1 MEYVPRAKIDYGPDG
16 GPNVHSIPV
25 DGPTYQALQL
35 GPMGWI
41 LSKIRVVNIGV
52 TICLLVP
59 CFVLTSYAAEEGP
72 EAVIQLFFKG
82 PGSGVTSDAYTKTAT
97 LQFVEVDEV
106 AKLASPYYLRPREAV
121 RETKMASVVNRFA
134 DGSSEKLR
142 IALVKEGG
150 VWKIFWIGKIR
161 EEQAFQDYVVSI
173 YLQDYVKF
181 GDISGLSPYKN
192 YFEILQSRH
201 RVYMSDLTVGPGSF
215 SDSHYRYN
223 PNEKTSTEKIVVPM
237 GTDITGDGEPNLV
250 VLETTGGNRCCFIY
264 HVFEIGREFRKVTVI
279 NNQRFPVDFMD
290 IDGDSKF
297 QLHIRDYI
305 FTIFEDI
312 IDRFSGYDLPVVI
325 FRYQD
330 GAYRIATDLMYK
342 PAPSRSELEQRA
354 KQAREDAFWKDASLV
369 RKLLVPKS
377 LWTPLLELLYT
388 GHPDLAWEFVEM
400 AWSPNIPEKA
410 EWVSEFRATLEES
423 QFWPLDSKRAYF
435 VPQR

>member
-1 MEYVPRAKIDYGPDG
+1 
-16 GPNVHSIPV
+16 
-25 DGPTYQALQL
+25 
-35 GPMGWI
+35 MGWI

-59 CFVLTSYAAEEGP
+59 FFALTSYAAEEGP

-82 PGSGVTSDAYTKTAT
+82 PGSGVTSDEYTTNAT

-106 AKLASPYYLRPREAV
+106 AKLTSPYYLRPREAV

-173 YLQDYVKF
+173 YRQDYVKF
-181 GDISGLSPYKN
+181 GDISGLSPYKD

-223 PNEKTSTEKIVVPM
+223 PNEKTSIEKIVVPM

-250 VLETTGGNRCCFIY
+250 VLEITGGNRCCFIH
-264 HVFEIGREFRKVTVI
+264 HVFEIGREFRKIASIDGPYRVKFT
-279 NNQRFPVDFMD
+279 DW
-290 IDGDSKF
+290 DGDSKMELVLNDWWF
-297 QLHIRDYI
+297 ENLVNPYANIRPPD
-305 FTIFEDI
+305 
-312 IDRFSGYDLPVVI
+312 VVL
-325 FRYQD
+325 RYQD
-330 GAYRIATDLMYK
+330 GAYRIASDLMHK
-342 PAPSRSELEQRA
+342 PPPSREYLEGRA
-354 KQAREDAFWKDASLV
+354 QEAQEDTSWGVRNAWPDVPASL
-369 RKLLVPKS
+369 LN
-377 LWTPLLELLYT
+377 TMLELLYT
-388 GHPDLAWEFVEM
+388 GHPDLAWQFIEM
-400 AWSPNIPEKA
+400 AWPPNIPEKD
-410 EWVSEFRATLEES
+410 EWVSEFRATLVES
-423 QFWPLDSKRAYF
+423 QFWPLDGKRAYF
-435 VPQR
+435 VP